1 MKKLNELID
10 LKENIDLEIDNLN
23 DDSRNIKEK
32 GLFFAIK
39 GLTNDGNKYIESAI
53 KNGAVAIVTEE
64 DIEASIPVIKVND
77 VQMTYNN
84 ALNIFYNKPLDKIKI
99 ISVTG
104 TDGKTTVAEIIY
116 QLLNNYTKIG
126 YIGTNGIK
134 YKKFKMDNP
143 HTTPLPDVLFSALNE
158 FVNLGCE
165 YVVMESSSER
175 LATKKL
181 DKINFDVSIFTNLS
195 RDHLDTHKTME
206 NYALAKAI
214 SFEQLKPDGLGIVN
228 YDDSYKEYFITK
240 CNGKCLT
247 YSLKD
252 SNADIYASHILVR
265 YNRLEFDIDGI
276 YGHHHVIS
284 HISGEF
290 NVYNLM
296 SAILCLKHLGY
307 DTKSIIKNIALLK
320 PIDARQLLIK
330 TNFGFNIMIDYAHTA
345 NAFKN
350 LYNYMKNTFSGRCIV
365 VTGAPGGRDER
376 RMIEMANYCT
386 ETVDYCYFTIDD
398 ARDSDP
404 NYLLNLM
411 VSETKKDNYELII
424 DRDEAIKK
432 ALMNAKKG
440 DLVFVLGK
448 GLEKYQLTKGKNV
461 ARPNDV
467 ESCKKVLKYLEKCNE
482 KNVI

>member
-1 MKKLNELID
+1 MKKINELIN
-10 LKENIDLEIDNLN
+10 LKENLDLEIDNLN
-23 DDSRNIKEK
+23 DDSRNIKEN
-32 GLFFAIK
+32 GIFFAIK
-39 GLTNDGNKYIESAI
+39 GLTNDGNNYIELAI

-64 DIEASIPVIKVND
+64 NITTSVPVIKVD
-77 VQMTYNN
+77 DAQMTYNE
-84 ALNIFYNKPLDKIKI
+84 ALNNFYDKPLDKIKI

-116 QLLNNYTKIG
+116 QLLNNYTKVG

-143 HTTPLPDVLFSALNE
+143 HTTPMPDVLFNALNE

-181 DKINFDVSIFTNLS
+181 DCVNFDVAIFTNLS

-206 NYALAKAI
+206 NYAKAKAI
-214 SFEQLKPDGLGIVN
+214 SFKQLKKDGIGIIN
-228 YDDSYKEYFITK
+228 YDDNYKNYFMEA
-240 CNGKCLT
+240 CSNYVT
-247 YSLKD
+247 YSLTD
-252 SNADIYASHILVR
+252 SEADIYASRILVR
-265 YNRLEFDIDGI
+265 YNRLEFDINGI

-307 DTKSIIKNIALLK
+307 DIKSIIKNIALLK

-350 LYNYMKNTFSGRCIV
+350 LYNYMKNNISGRCIV

-386 ETVDYCYFTIDD
+386 ETVDYSYFTIDD

-404 NYLLNLM
+404 NELLNLM
-411 VSETKKDNYELII
+411 VSETKNNNYELIVN
-424 DRDEAIKK
+424 RDEAIKK
-432 ALMNAKKG
+432 ALMNAKPG
-440 DLVFVLGK
+440 DLVFILGK

-461 ARPNDV
+461 ARPNDA
-467 ESCKKVLKYLEKCNE
+467 ESCKKVLKQMEKCNE
-482 KNVI
+482 KNV

>member
-10 LKENIDLEIDNLN
+10 LKENIDIEIDNLN
-23 DDSRNIKEK
+23 DDSRQIKEN

-39 GLTNDGNKYIESAI
+39 GLTNDGNKYIDQAI
-53 KNGAVAIVTEE
+53 KNGAVAIITEE
-64 DIEASIPVIKVND
+64 DIKATVPVIIVKD
-77 VQMTYNN
+77 CQMTYNK
-84 ALNIFYNKPLDKIKI
+84 ALNNYYNKPLDKIKI

-104 TDGKTTVAEIIY
+104 TDGKTTVSEIIY
-116 QLLNNYTKIG
+116 QLLNNYTKAG

-134 YKKFKMDNP
+134 YNKFKMDNQ
-143 HTTPLPDVLFSALNE
+143 HTTPLPDVLFKALNE

-175 LATKKL
+175 LYTKKL
-181 DKINFDVSIFTNLS
+181 DYIFFDTAIFTNLS

-206 NYALAKAI
+206 NYAKAKAI
-214 SFEQLKPDGLGIVN
+214 SFEQLKPNGLGIIN
-228 YDDSYKEYFITK
+228 YDDKYKNYMIEK
-240 CNGKCLT
+240 CNNYLT
-247 YSLKD
+247 YSL
-252 SNADIYASHILVR
+252 NNNEADIFASNISVR
-265 YNRLEFDIDGI
+265 FNRLEFDIEGI
-276 YGHHHVIS
+276 YGHHHIIS

-296 SAILCLKHLGY
+296 SAIICLKHLGY
-307 DTKSIIKNIALLK
+307 DIKSIIRNIALLK
-320 PIDARQLLIK
+320 PIAARQLLIK
-330 TNFGFNIMIDYAHTA
+330 TKFNFNIMIDYAHTT

-350 LYNYMKNTFSGRCIV
+350 LYNYMKNNIKGRSIV
-365 VTGAPGGRDER
+365 VTGAPGSRDER

-404 NYLLNLM
+404 LELLKLM
-411 VSETKKDNYELII
+411 VSETKKDNFEIII
-424 DRDEAIKK
+424 DRDEAIKT
-432 ALMNAKKG
+432 ALMNAKEG
-440 DLVFVLGK
+440 DLVFILGK

-461 ARPNDV
+461 IRPNDL
-467 ESCKKVLKYLEKCNE
+467 ESCKKVLKQMENNQ

>member
-1 MKKLNELID
+1 MKKISELIN
-10 LKENIDLEIDNLN
+10 LKENLNLEIDNLN
-23 DDSRNIKEK
+23 DDSRNIKEN
-32 GLFFAIK
+32 GVFFAIK
-39 GLTNDGNKYIESAI
+39 GLTNDGNKYVESAI

-64 DIEASIPVIKVND
+64 DIEASVPVIKVD
-77 VQMTYNN
+77 DAQKTYNK
-84 ALNIFYNKPLDKIKI
+84 ALNNFYDKPLDKIKI

-116 QLLNNYTKIG
+116 QLLNNYTKVG

-143 HTTPLPDVLFSALNE
+143 HTTPMPDVLFNALNE

-181 DKINFDVSIFTNLS
+181 DCVNFDVSIFTNLS
-195 RDHLDTHKTME
+195 RDHLDTHKTMD
-206 NYALAKAI
+206 NYAKAKAI
-214 SFEQLKPDGLGIVN
+214 SFEQLKEDGIGIIN
-228 YDDSYKEYFITK
+228 YDDNYKKYFIES
-240 CNGKCLT
+240 CSNYVT
-247 YSLKD
+247 YSL
-252 SNADIYASHILVR
+252 SNSDADMYASRVMVR
-265 YNRLEFDIDGI
+265 YNRLEFDINGI

-307 DTKSIIKNIALLK
+307 DIKSIIKNIALLK

-350 LYNYMKNTFSGRCIV
+350 LYNYMKNNISGRCIV

-376 RMIEMANYCT
+376 RMIEMANFCT
-386 ETVDYCYFTIDD
+386 ENVDYSYFTIDD
-398 ARDSDP
+398 ARDADP
-404 NYLLNLM
+404 NELLNLM
-411 VSETKKDNYELII
+411 VSETKKDNYELIVN
-424 DRDEAIKK
+424 RDEAIKK
-432 ALMNAKKG
+432 ALMNARQG

-461 ARPNDV
+461 SRPNDV
-467 ESCKKVLKYLEKCNE
+467 ESCKKVLKQMEKCNE
-482 KNVI
+482 KNV